1 MQQSQPSITTSNLG
15 HQQIKLVHPY
25 WSDLAPFVDV
35 EIAPIISACWTLGIN
50 TQQCCW
56 KYTERQES
64 WIQFASVRDAV
75 KFLSF
80 TVEVARDM
88 RVITDPTSPVL
99 RPEVW
104 FPHFEIPTILK
115 ALTRRAQVPM

>member
-1 MQQSQPSITTSNLG
+1 VSTSNLG
-15 HQQIKLVHPY
+15 HQQIKLVHPLR
-25 WSDLAPFVDV
+25 SGLAPFVDV
-35 EIAPIISACWTLGIN
+35 EIAPVISMCWKLGID
-50 TQQCCW
+50 TQQSCW

-64 WIQFASVRDAV
+64 WIQFVSIKDAV

-88 RVITDPTSPVL
+88 RIVTDTTAPVL
-99 RPEVW
+99 RPEIW

-115 ALTRRAQVPM
+115 ALSRRSQVPMA

>member
-1 MQQSQPSITTSNLG
+1 MISNLG
-15 HQQIKLVHPY
+15 HQQIKLVHPHNKN
-25 WSDLAPFVDV
+25 LTPFIDV
-35 EIAPIISACWTLGIN
+35 EIAPIISACWLLGIN

-64 WIQFASVRDAV
+64 WIQFVSVRDAV

-88 RVITDPTSPVL
+88 RVVTNSISQVL
-99 RPEVW
+99 RPEIW
-104 FPHFEIPTILK
+104 FPHFEIPNILK
-115 ALTRRAQVPM
+115 ALSRRSQVPM